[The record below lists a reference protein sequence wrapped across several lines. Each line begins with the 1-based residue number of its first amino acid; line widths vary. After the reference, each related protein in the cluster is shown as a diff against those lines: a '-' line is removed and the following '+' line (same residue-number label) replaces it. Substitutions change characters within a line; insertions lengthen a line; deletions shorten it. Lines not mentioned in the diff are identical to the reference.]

1 MQPRCTSLCGRGP
14 ATIPCPQPHGW
25 TSHPSCVRPVLIS
38 FHLSLRL
45 SSSLFPS
52 CFPDKTYAP
61 PLYLQCKLHVLFT
74 DFQAVLGSLLAGVND
89 DDLEFR
95 ERYELVVA
103 IGRFTWHFSN
113 LTLRCVVSY
122 RPLIRRPLQHVGM
135 PRVAYLNIITGND
148 RVWSPV
154 AAGRAPLAR

>member
-1 MQPRCTSLCGRGP
+1 MR
-14 ATIPCPQPHGW
+14 
-25 TSHPSCVRPVLIS
+25 PS
-38 FHLSLRL
+38 
-45 SSSLFPS
+45 
-52 CFPDKTYAP
+52 
-61 PLYLQCKLHVLFT
+61 YLPCKLHVLFT
-74 DFQAVLGSLLAGVND
+74 DFQAVLGSLRAGVN

-103 IGRFTWHFSN
+103 IGRFTWHFQQPYVAV
-113 LTLRCVVSY
+113 RRVVSC
-122 RPLIRRPLQHVGM
+122 RPLIRRPLRHVGM